1 MQIATAIEQIESKYQ
16 SLASVLDER
25 ARRHWAATEARAYGW
40 GGVSAVSDATG
51 MSPNTIRKGLA
62 ELATRDADP
71 DAEVTSRLRKAGGG
85 RKRLTET
92 DPRLSVEL
100 DRLVAPLT
108 RGDPESPLRWTC
120 KSTSHLAQELS
131 RQGHPISARTVAQLL
146 NADGYS
152 LQGNRKTLEGTEHPD
167 RNTQFEY
174 INAKVKR
181 FQQCGQPVISV
192 DTKKKELVGP
202 YKNNGREWQRKGEPE
217 RVDVHDFPDPELGKV
232 IPYGVFDMSR
242 NEGWVSVGI
251 DHDTAAFA
259 VQAIGRWWKKMGA
272 KRYPDARE
280 LLITADGG
288 GSNGSRCRLWKVAL
302 QSLSVRLGL
311 PVHVCPLPARNQQM
325 EQDRASDV
333 LSYHAK
339 LARTTAGESRS
350 HRQSDRQHNHASRS
364 ENSCRTGSR
373 QVPHRHQDHRCRV
386 GFPQSQAGQ
395 VSRRLEL
402 CGPANTEVKFVML
415 LLRDALVGPNVGGK
429 GRLGGEADEEPA
441 SYACRR

>member
-1 MQIATAIEQIESKYQ
+1 MQIATAIERIESKYR

-51 MSPNTIRKGLA
+51 MSPNTIRRGLA
-62 ELATRDADP
+62 ELQVRDADP
-71 DAEVTSRLRKAGGG
+71 LSEVTSRLRKAGGG

-92 DPRLSVEL
+92 DPELSEEL
-100 DRLVAPLT
+100 DRLVAPST
-108 RGDPESPLRWTC
+108 RGDPQSPLRWTC

-131 RQGHPISARTVAQLL
+131 HQGHPISARAVAQLL
-146 NADGYS
+146 NEAGYS
-152 LQGNRKTLEGTEHPD
+152 LQGNRKTLEGTAHPD

-181 FQQCGQPVISV
+181 FQQRAQPVISV

-202 YKNNGREWQRKGEPE
+202 YKNHGREWQRKGEPE

-251 DHDTAAFA
+251 DHDTAQFA
-259 VQAIGRWWKKMGA
+259 AQAIGRWWHKMGA
-272 KRYPDARE
+272 KRYAHAKA

-302 QSLSVRLGL
+302 QALSLRLSL
-311 PVHVCPLPARNQQM
+311 PIHVCHFPPGTSKWNKIEHRMFCHITQNWRGRPL
-325 EQDRASDV
+325 V
-333 LSYHAK
+333 
-339 LARTTAGESRS
+339 S
-350 HRQSDRQHNHASRS
+350 HEVIVN
-364 ENSCRTGSR
+364 
-373 QVPHRHQDHRCRV
+373 
-386 GFPQSQAGQ
+386 
-395 VSRRLEL
+395 LI
-402 CGPANTEVKFVML
+402 ANTTTRAGLKIRAELDRGTYPTGIKIT
-415 LLRDALVGPNVGGK
+415 DAELAALNLKPDSFH
-429 GRLGGEADEEPA
+429 GEWNYVVLPKQK
-441 SYACRR
+441 

>member
-1 MQIATAIEQIESKYQ
+1 MQIASAVGHIESKYR

-40 GGVSAVSDATG
+40 GGVSAVSEATG
-51 MSPNTIRKGLA
+51 MSPNTIRKGLV
-62 ELATRDADP
+62 ELSARDAEP
-71 DAEVTSRLRKAGGG
+71 DAEVTSRLRKPGGG

-92 DPRLSVEL
+92 DPQLSEEL

-108 RGDPESPLRWTC
+108 RGDPQSPLRWTC

-131 RQGHPISARTVAQLL
+131 QHGHQISPRAVAQLL
-146 NADGYS
+146 NAAGYS
-152 LQGNRKTLEGTEHPD
+152 LQGNRKTLEGTTHPD
-167 RNTQFEY
+167 RNTQFEH

-181 FQQCGQPVISV
+181 FQQRGQPVISV

-251 DHDTAAFA
+251 DHDTAQFA
-259 VQAIGRWWKKMGA
+259 AKAVGRWWQKMGA
-272 KRYPDARE
+272 KRYPHANA

-302 QSLSVRLGL
+302 QTLSLRLGL
-311 PVHVCPLPARNQQM
+311 PIHVCHFPPGTSKWNKIEHRMFCHITQNWRGRPLVSHEVIVNLI
-325 EQDRASDV
+325 AS
-333 LSYHAK
+333 
-339 LARTTAGESRS
+339 TT
-350 HRQSDRQHNHASRS
+350 
-364 ENSCRTGSR
+364 T
-373 QVPHRHQDHRCRV
+373 
-386 GFPQSQAGQ
+386 QAGLKIRAELDRGQ
-395 VSRRLEL
+395 YPIGIKITDAEMASLNLKLDNFHGDWNYTVMPTRR
-402 CGPANTEVKFVML
+402 K
-415 LLRDALVGPNVGGK
+415 
-429 GRLGGEADEEPA
+429 
-441 SYACRR
+441 S